1 MIKLAKPDKTLA
13 SRILTE
19 VDYRKHIMGY
29 QLSERGGARPVK
41 LYSFE
46 EVVNFLNAPHPRLD
60 FEALLVWVQDV
71 MKDLDLTSELKSI
84 FHQDVSDYEKSFR
97 CRDLM
102 EQRLA
107 QSKTVG

>member
-1 MIKLAKPDKTLA
+1 MINLAKPNKKLA

-19 VDYRKHIMGY
+19 VDFRKHIMGY

-46 EVVNFLNAPHPRLD
+46 EVVNFLNAPHPRID
-60 FEALLVWVQDV
+60 FEALLVWVQEV
-71 MKDLDLTSELKSI
+71 MSDLELTSKLKAI
-84 FHQDVSDYEKSFR
+84 FHQDVSDYEKSLR
-97 CRDLM
+97 CRELM

-107 QSKTVG
+107 QSKAVG

>member
-1 MIKLAKPDKTLA
+1 MIKLAKPNKILA

-19 VDYRKHIMGY
+19 VDYREHIMGY

-46 EVVNFLNAPHPRLD
+46 EVVNLLNAPHPRLD

-71 MKDLDLTSELKSI
+71 MNDLELTSKLKTI
-84 FHQDVSDYEKSFR
+84 FHQDVSDYEKSLQ
-97 CRDLM
+97 CRELM

-107 QSKTVG
+107 QSKAVG